1 MKTLQVG
8 VLMVVMSAILMFI
21 GDMIGGPHHSGLYI
35 MLAISL
41 LINWVSYYYSDK
53 IVLSMYGAKPVSR
66 SDSPELYRIVELLC
80 ARADMPMP
88 KLYVLPEQQ
97 PNAFAT
103 GRNPENAAVAV
114 TQGLLQACDSRE
126 VEGVIAH
133 EMAHIRNRDTL
144 LMTVVASMAS
154 AIMMIA
160 HMARWAA
167 IFGGGRSRDDN
178 NPLGLLFAIIVAPI
192 AATMVQLAISR
203 QREYLADETG
213 AKLAG
218 DPMGLANALVKIEQ
232 VAQRQRVGFGNPA
245 TAHMFIMNP
254 LNAEGIATLFRT
266 HPTTK
271 QRVMKLREMAAL
283 DPTYR

>member
-8 VLMVVMSAILMFI
+8 LLMVVMTAILLFL
-21 GDMIGGPHHSGLYI
+21 GDMFGGRSGLII
-35 MLAISL
+35 MLTISL
-41 LINWVSYYYSDK
+41 VINWVSYYYSDK
-53 IVLSMYGAKPVSR
+53 IVLSMYGAKPISR
-66 SDSPELYRIVELLC
+66 SDAPDLYQKVEMLC
-80 ARADMPMP
+80 SRADIPMP
-88 KLYVLPEQQ
+88 KLYILPEQQ

-103 GRNPENAAVAV
+103 GRSPQFAAVAV

-133 EMAHIRNRDTL
+133 ELAHIRNRDTL

-154 AIMMIA
+154 AVMMIA

-167 IFGGGRSRDDN
+167 IFGGVGRDRDDN

-203 QREYLADETG
+203 QREFYADETG

-232 VAQRQRVGFGNPA
+232 VAQRQRVGFGEPA

-254 LNAEGIATLFRT
+254 LKADGIAGLFRT

-271 QRVMKLREMAAL
+271 QRVMKLREMASL
-283 DPTYR
+283 DPLYQ

>member
-8 VLMVVMSAILMFI
+8 LLMVVMTGILLSL
-21 GDMIGGPHHSGLYI
+21 GDMLGGHRGLFI
-35 MLAISL
+35 MLTISL
-41 LINWVSYYYSDK
+41 VINWVSYYYSDK
-53 IVLSMYGAKPVSR
+53 IVLSMYGAKPISQ
-66 SDSPELYRIVELLC
+66 SDAPDLYQKVEMLC
-80 ARADMPMP
+80 SRADIPMP
-88 KLYVLPEQQ
+88 KLYILPEQQ

-103 GRNPENAAVAV
+103 GRSPQYAAVAV
-114 TQGLLQACDSRE
+114 TQGLLQVCDSRE

-133 EMAHIRNRDTL
+133 ELAHIRNRDTL

-167 IFGGGRSRDDN
+167 IFGGAGRDRDN

-203 QREYLADETG
+203 QREFYADETG

-232 VAQRQRVGFGNPA
+232 VSQRQPVGFGDPA

-254 LNAEGIATLFRT
+254 LKAEGFAGLFRT
-266 HPTTK
+266 HPSTK
-271 QRVMKLREMAAL
+271 QRVMKLREMASL
-283 DPTYR
+283 DSLYQ

>member
-8 VLMVVMSAILMFI
+8 VLMVVMTAILLSLGELI
-21 GDMIGGPHHSGLYI
+21 GHRNGLYF
-35 MLAISL
+35 MLVISL
-41 LINWVSYYYSDK
+41 AINWVSYYYSDK
-53 IVLSMYGAKPVSR
+53 IVLSMYGAKPIGR
-66 SDSPELYRIVELLC
+66 SESPDLYRTVEMLC
-80 ARADMPMP
+80 SRADIPMP

-126 VEGVIAH
+126 IEGVIAH
-133 EMAHIRNRDTL
+133 ELSHIRNRDTL

-160 HMARWAA
+160 HLARWAA
-167 IFGGGRSRDDN
+167 IFGGGRRDDN
-178 NPLGLLFAIIVAPI
+178 NPIGLLFAIIVAPI

-218 DPMGLANALVKIEQ
+218 DPMGLANALVKIDRISQ
-232 VAQRQRVGFGNPA
+232 QQQVGFGDPA

-254 LNAEGIATLFRT
+254 LKAEGFAGLFRT
-266 HPTTK
+266 HPTTR
-271 QRVMKLREMAAL
+271 QRVMKLREMASL
-283 DPTYR
+283 DPMYR

>member
-1 MKTLQVG
+1 
-8 VLMVVMSAILMFI
+8 MVVMTGILLSLGNLF
-21 GDMIGGPHHSGLYI
+21 GGRNGLFI
-35 MLAISL
+35 MLTISL
-41 LINWVSYYYSDK
+41 VINWVSYYYSDK
-53 IVLSMYGAKPVSR
+53 IVLSMYGAKPISQ
-66 SDSPELYRIVELLC
+66 SDAPDLYQKVQMLC
-80 ARADMPMP
+80 SRADIPMP
-88 KLYVLPEQQ
+88 KLYILPEQQ

-103 GRNPENAAVAV
+103 GRSPQYAAVAV
-114 TQGLLQACDSRE
+114 TQGLLQVCDSRE

-133 EMAHIRNRDTL
+133 ELAHIRNRDTL
-144 LMTVVASMAS
+144 LMTVVASMAT

-167 IFGGGRSRDDN
+167 IFGGVGRDRDN

-203 QREYLADETG
+203 QREFYADETG

-232 VAQRQRVGFGNPA
+232 VSQRQQVGFGDPA

-254 LNAEGIATLFRT
+254 LKAEGISGLFRT
-266 HPTTK
+266 HPSTK
-271 QRVMKLREMAAL
+271 QRVMKLREMASL
-283 DPTYR
+283 DPLFQ